1 MNNHLND
8 TESNNNSFEK
18 MALRKEEMIFKQMI
32 DNIDEALPIV
42 TDKANSFSFNS
53 YARGYHAYMKNW
65 NPVDG
70 EVLVCTRETD
80 IPHDNY
86 AVSIIRNSY
95 VVCHV
100 PLGLSKTFSNFL
112 SLPASTMLCIVTGK
126 RLNREAGLGLE
137 IPVMYQARGHK
148 KAIQWLK
155 KTITKIL
162 LRGDDLGSKF
172 KSK

>member
-1 MNNHLND
+1 
-8 TESNNNSFEK
+8 
-18 MALRKEEMIFKQMI
+18 MALRKEMIFKQMT
-32 DNIDEALPIV
+32 DNIDEPLPIV
-42 TDKANSFSFNS
+42 IDKANSFSFNS
-53 YARGYHAYMKNW
+53 YARGYHAYMKIW

-80 IPHDNY
+80 NPHDNY

-95 VVCHV
+95 VVGHV
-100 PLGLSKTFSNFL
+100 PLSLSKTFSNFL

-126 RLNREAGLGLE
+126 RLNRGAGLGLE
-137 IPVMYQARGHK
+137 IPVMYQARGHE

-162 LRGDDLGSKF
+162 LHGDDLGSKF

>member
-1 MNNHLND
+1 
-8 TESNNNSFEK
+8 
-18 MALRKEEMIFKQMI
+18 MALRKEEMIFKQMT
-32 DNIDEALPIV
+32 DNIDEPLPIV

-53 YARGYHAYMKNW
+53 YARGYHAYMKIW

-80 IPHDNY
+80 NPHDNY

-95 VVCHV
+95 VVDHV

-112 SLPASTMLCIVTGK
+112 FLPASTMLCIITGN
-126 RLNREAGLGLE
+126 RLNRGAGLGLE
-137 IPVMYQARGHK
+137 IPVMYQGRGHE
-148 KAIQWLK
+148 KALQWLE

-162 LRGDDLGSKF
+162 LHADDLGNKF